1 MSGEKGFYEEIA
13 KLTPGFLRAI
23 AMRQENIIASGN
35 IAISHIM
42 VVDVLS
48 ERGDCTMGELAKE
61 LNFTMSAATAIVDRM
76 IEHRLVKRERDKEDR
91 RIVRVSLVS
100 GGKDLGKRIHE
111 FRKRV
116 SEDLF
121 SVLSSSEKKAYLGML
136 KKVYSN
142 ITEKKNEK
150 HQK

>member
-116 SEDLF
+116 SEDL
-121 SVLSSSEKKAYLGML
+121 
-136 KKVYSN
+136 
-142 ITEKKNEK
+142 
-150 HQK
+150 

>member
-1 MSGEKGFYEEIA
+1 
-13 KLTPGFLRAI
+13 
-23 AMRQENIIASGN
+23 
-35 IAISHIM
+35 
-42 VVDVLS
+42 
-48 ERGDCTMGELAKE
+48 
-61 LNFTMSAATAIVDRM
+61 FTMSAATAIVDKM
-76 IEHRLVKRERDKEDR
+76 IEHRLVKRERDKDDR

-100 GGKDLGKRIHE
+100 GGKDLEKRIHE